1 MSAECEKHGCDLVG
15 HQFSEGG
22 MKCPQCDLDAEIE
35 RLRSAL
41 GELVVWG
48 QTWHDVIGNLTGSVD
63 GFLVLERARNT
74 LSAVGA
80 EASGSPS
87 ASLLGENLDAT
98 GEFTAR
104 TNPAVCTCGPNEA
117 CSNCSPVTNQTGDR
131 AHA

>member
-1 MSAECEKHGCDLVG
+1 MAS
-15 HQFSEGG
+15 S
-22 MKCPQCDLDAEIE
+22 DAEALAQHRRNQAVLSVYAERDAARAEVE